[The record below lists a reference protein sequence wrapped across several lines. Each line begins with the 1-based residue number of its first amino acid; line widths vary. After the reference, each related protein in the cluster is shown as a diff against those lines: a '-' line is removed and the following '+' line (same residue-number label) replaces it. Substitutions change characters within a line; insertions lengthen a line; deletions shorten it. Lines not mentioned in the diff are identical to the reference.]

1 MEVTHPLELFPGCSV
16 TLLLFNGV
24 KNAAALRQKAMG
36 GSIEGA
42 LINPAMIV
50 DPFQILVAANKAVHL
65 HKIGKMKTRSL
76 YAEIIFSLSPSNN
89 ISDAFKKFGIS
100 DTDTTVLIV
109 LVVDGEKT
117 INLEDIASQV
127 EGQQISLDELPQLTD
142 TAKVKK
148 MYKVTPQ
155 EEKIGTLLDSVV
167 CRMSTKDV
175 L

>member
-1 MEVTHPLELFPGCSV
+1 MDLTHRLELFPDCSV
-16 TLLLFNGV
+16 TLLLFNHV
-24 KNAAALRQKAMG
+24 KNAAALRKKAME

-65 HKIGKMKTRSL
+65 HKIGKMKTRTL
-76 YAEIIFSLSPSNN
+76 YAEIIFNLSPNNN

-100 DTDTTVLIV
+100 DNDEALLIV
-109 LVVDGEKT
+109 LVVDREKT
-117 INLEDIASQV
+117 VNLEDIISQV
-127 EGQQISLDELPQLTD
+127 EGQQVSLDELPQLTD
-142 TAKVKK
+142 IVKVKK
-148 MYKVTPQ
+148 VYKVTPQ
-155 EEKIGTLLDSVV
+155 EEKIGTLVDSIV